1 MQEKNYNIDMK
12 KTILL
17 ILLAFL
23 ATSPVF
29 AESETKLKS
38 SISDIQKDIDQ
49 ANAEINFFDDKLKEL
64 DSSLKHVHKELGS
77 LNHRLGEIFH
87 EINDSNQRL
96 ETYTSQAE
104 IIKEKQEQLKKLITA
119 LDEQK
124 QKFVLELQ
132 LILTQLYLEAENA
145 GIFDN
150 EDLRFLKLVLNEQT
164 ANEILQ
170 DLDNLSYLEQIL
182 VSSISKL
189 EKNLKDLDK
198 KDLELK
204 DSLEKT

>member
-96 ETYTSQAE
+96 DTYTSQAE
-104 IIKEKQEQLKKLITA
+104 IIKEKQEQLEKLITA

-124 QKFVLELQ
+124 QKFVLEL
-132 LILTQLYLEAENA
+132 LI
-145 GIFDN
+145 
-150 EDLRFLKLVLNEQT
+150 
-164 ANEILQ
+164 
-170 DLDNLSYLEQIL
+170 
-182 VSSISKL
+182 
-189 EKNLKDLDK
+189 
-198 KDLELK
+198 
-204 DSLEKT
+204 